1 MLIVA
6 RRRDGDMGNLGSG
19 IPSAHLQFDNS
30 DAPARLEWQMGFDY
44 CGIWTTVRVAESRI
58 EHRTGISP
66 INRYAVMID
75 RCCCREDPR

>member
-30 DAPARLEWQMGFDY
+30 DAPARLEWQMGL
-44 CGIWTTVRVAESRI
+44 TTVEYGPQYV
-58 EHRTGISP
+58 
-66 INRYAVMID
+66 
-75 RCCCREDPR
+75 